1 MQHQRGQASMSQTR
15 RHNTQTRKAMQHQRV
30 QAMSQTSRHNTQ
42 NPKQCSTKGVK
53 PQCPKP
59 VDTTPK
65 PAKQCNTKGVKPRCP
80 TPVDITP
87 KTQSNAAPKGSSL
100 SVPNPSTQ
108 HPNPQSNA
116 SMSQTSRHNTQ
127 NPKQCRTKGVK
138 PQCPKPVDT
147 TPKPANRCNVPNQS
161 T

>member
-1 MQHQRGQASMSQTR
+1 MSQTC
-15 RHNTQTRKAMQHQRV
+15 RHNTQTRKAML
-30 QAMSQTSRHNTQ
+30 SQTSRQTTQ

-65 PAKQCNTKGVKPRCP
+65 PAKQCNTKGVKPRC
-80 TPVDITP
+80 TKPVDMTP
-87 KTQSNAAPKGSSL
+87 KTQSNAAPTGSSL
-100 SVPNPSTQ
+100 NVPNPSTQ
-108 HPNPQSNA
+108 HPSPQSNATPKGQA
-116 SMSQTSRHNTQ
+116 SMSQTSRHNTT
-127 NPKQCRTKGVK
+127 NPKQCSTKGVK

-147 TPKPANRCNVPNQS
+147 TPKPAKQCIDVPNQS